1 MLLDGS
7 NRRQRI
13 ACGTRNQWITTDGD
27 TGLHQA
33 LQIVYPEI
41 VLRRWWGHKSRN
53 ILDKVKRADQS
64 AVKKALN

>member
-13 ACGTRNQWITTDGD
+13 ACGTRNQWITTDDG

-33 LQIVYPEI
+33 LQIVYPKI
-41 VLRRWWGHKSRN
+41 VLQR
-53 ILDKVKRADQS
+53 
-64 AVKKALN
+64 